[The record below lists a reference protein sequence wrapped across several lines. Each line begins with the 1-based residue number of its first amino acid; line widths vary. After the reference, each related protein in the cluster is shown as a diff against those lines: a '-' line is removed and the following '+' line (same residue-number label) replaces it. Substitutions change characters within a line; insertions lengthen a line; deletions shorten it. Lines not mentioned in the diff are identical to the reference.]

1 MPRINERCRDCPL
14 EDNGMPGNCE
24 IHDQWIV
31 LVTNYKEGII
41 SPAEYVEKSLAILD
55 DNKDKLKIKPKN
67 SSF

>member
-1 MPRINERCRDCPL
+1 
-14 EDNGMPGNCE
+14 MPGNCE